1 MLVIDIG
8 LPRNVEHDCS
18 YIPNFH
24 LYDIDDLAG
33 VVSANSLERQQI
45 VLELEDTI
53 ESEVRNF
60 SSGRNSWV
68 SFLLFVLCVKSARYA
83 RSYHD

>member
-1 MLVIDIG
+1 M
-8 LPRNVEHDCS
+8 
-18 YIPNFH
+18 
-24 LYDIDDLAG
+24 YDIDDLAG

-60 SSGRNSWV
+60 FEWEKQLGVVPVIRALREKALDMQEVTMTSLENKLPGLTEREYIQIG
-68 SFLLFVLCVKSARYA
+68 K
-83 RSYHD
+83 